1 MSFKCGKC
9 ANPQA
14 NGVKPVVV
22 VLQTRAISYPVRYRN
37 GVVIDRGGNGTAI
50 VREEKLCKSC
60 AAQHSVQTDAD
71 WYCKKCGFE
80 NHGSWSECGECQTPR
95 S

>member
-1 MSFKCGKC
+1 MSFKCSQC
-9 ANPQA
+9 SNPQA

-50 VREEKLCKSC
+50 VREGKLCKPC
-60 AAQHSVQTDAD
+60 AAQHSVQRM
-71 WYCKKCGFE
+71 
-80 NHGSWSECGECQTPR
+80 GE
-95 S
+95 SAA